1 MKVKLT
7 ALDRL
12 IIPKLLPAEG
22 SILEQL
28 VVKEIKKVIQIPSK
42 DWPRF
47 GIWEKPDKML
57 DWDPTK
63 IILEEEKELS
73 EAMADVLRK
82 AVDKL
87 DKAGKVSQFDLD
99 TCVKIQNL

>member
-1 MKVKLT
+1 
-7 ALDRL
+7 
-12 IIPKLLPAEG
+12 
-22 SILEQL
+22 
-28 VVKEIKKVIQIPSK
+28 
-42 DWPRF
+42 
-47 GIWEKPDKML
+47 ML

>member
-12 IIPKLLPAEG
+12 IIPRLLPTEG

-28 VVKEIKKVIQIPSK
+28 VVKEIKKALEIPSK
-42 DWPRF
+42 DWDRF